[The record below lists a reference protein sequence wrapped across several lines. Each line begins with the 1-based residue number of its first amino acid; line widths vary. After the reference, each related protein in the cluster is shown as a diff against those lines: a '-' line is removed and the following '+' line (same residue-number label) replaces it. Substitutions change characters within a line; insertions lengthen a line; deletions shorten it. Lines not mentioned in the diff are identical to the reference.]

1 MAEAEENA
9 LRIFRDLGIGERP
22 APRRTKDINMQTTT
36 TSEAAVVS
44 FPGDRPFQKVTVGE
58 RVLVEAPGGTLKT
71 AKASEYIMRGITW
84 FWPNRFSIGKL
95 ALIGGLPDKGK
106 GLIGSYLSAC
116 ATNKLPLPCNE
127 GEAPQGG
134 VLYFTA
140 EDDPEDTVVPRL
152 AAAGADLDRVHIVK
166 VMGEPNG
173 KERTFSMITDLP
185 ALEAKLEE
193 IGDVVL
199 VIIDPMSAYI
209 GVGKANTSMT
219 SDVRGFLKPL
229 TDLAAKKKICL
240 LGIMHFNKKADVT
253 NAMLRI
259 ADSLAYVAAA
269 RHVYVVVDDPEAED
283 HLLVKAKNNLSTDK
297 KALSYMTGA
306 RKVGVDPDT
315 QKDIWAPYVEWG
327 AKHVEITATDAMQAE
342 AGGGQSR
349 VARREA
355 ADFLQ
360 ERLADGP
367 VKQKDIAEEAE
378 ANGIT
383 KATLRRAKNDLKIKS
398 SKGKGL
404 DSEWMWHLPKLQERR
419 DQDA

>member
-1 MAEAEENA
+1 M
-9 LRIFRDLGIGERP
+9 
-22 APRRTKDINMQTTT
+22 
-36 TSEAAVVS
+36 
-44 FPGDRPFQKVTVGE
+44 
-58 RVLVEAPGGTLKT
+58 
-71 AKASEYIMRGITW
+71 
-84 FWPNRFSIGKL
+84 NR
-95 ALIGGLPDKGK
+95 
-106 GLIGSYLSAC
+106 GSYPY
-116 ATNKLPLPCNE
+116 KL
-127 GEAPQGG
+127 
-134 VLYFTA
+134 T
-140 EDDPEDTVVPRL
+140 
-152 AAAGADLDRVHIVK
+152 
-166 VMGEPNG
+166 
-173 KERTFSMITDLP
+173 
-185 ALEAKLEE
+185 
-193 IGDVVL
+193 
-199 VIIDPMSAYI
+199 
-209 GVGKANTSMT
+209 
-219 SDVRGFLKPL
+219 
-229 TDLAAKKKICL
+229 
-240 LGIMHFNKKADVT
+240 
-253 NAMLRI
+253 
-259 ADSLAYVAAA
+259 
-269 RHVYVVVDDPEAED
+269 AED

>member
-1 MAEAEENA
+1 MSRPDVDRVFHE
-9 LRIFRDLGIGERP
+9 LGIEEQP
-22 APRRTKDINMQTTT
+22 ARRRTKDIMTQTTT
-36 TSEAAVVS
+36 TSEADIFPPDRPKPELRVVS
-44 FPGDRPFQKVTVGE
+44 GE
-58 RVLVEAPGGTLKT
+58 RITKALTLKT
-71 AKASEYIMRGITW
+71 AKASSYTMRGITW

-116 ATNKLPLPCNE
+116 ATNNLPLPCNE
-127 GEAPQGG
+127 GAAPQGS

-152 AAAGADLDRVHIVK
+152 AAAGADLNRVHIVE
-166 VMGEPNG
+166 VIGEPNG

-199 VIIDPMSAYI
+199 VIIDPMSAYV

-269 RHVYVVVDDPEAED
+269 RHVYVVVDDPETED
-283 HLLVKAKNNLSTDK
+283 QRLFVKAKNNLSTDK

-306 RKVGVDPDT
+306 RNVGVDPDT
-315 QKDIWAPYVEWG
+315 KKEIWAPYVEWG

-342 AGGGQSR
+342 AGGNQSR
-349 VARREA
+349 HARREA
-355 ADFLQ
+355 TEFLKD
-360 ERLADGP
+360 RLTDGP

-378 ANGIT
+378 ANGVT
-383 KATLRRAKNDLKIKS
+383 KATLRRAKQELKIKS
-398 SKGKGL
+398 WKEKGMDG
-404 DSEWMWHLPKLQERR
+404 EWMWELP
-419 DQDA
+419 

>member
-1 MAEAEENA
+1 MRSAKMSEPDHVQRA
-9 LRIFRDLGIGERP
+9 LRNILAER
-22 APRRTKDINMQTTT
+22 
-36 TSEAAVVS
+36 EADS
-44 FPGDRPFQKVTVGE
+44 FPPDRPKPELRVVPGEKTENGSTV
-58 RVLVEAPGGTLKT
+58 AKASTLKT
-71 AKASEYIMRGITW
+71 AKASSYTMRGITW

-106 GLIGSYLSAC
+106 GLIGAYLSAC

-127 GEAPQGG
+127 GEAPQGS

-152 AAAGADLDRVHIVK
+152 AAAGANLDRVHIVE
-166 VMGEPNG
+166 VIGEPNG

-193 IGDVVL
+193 IGDAVL

-229 TDLAAKKKICL
+229 TDLAAKRKICL

-269 RHVYVVVDDPEAED
+269 RHVYVVVDDPETED
-283 HLLVKAKNNLSTDK
+283 QRLFIKAKNNLSTDK

-306 RKVGVDPDT
+306 RNVGVDPDT
-315 QKDIWAPYVEWG
+315 NKEIWAPYVEWG

-342 AGGGQSR
+342 AGGNKSR
-349 VARREA
+349 HARREA
-355 ADFLQ
+355 TEFLQ
-360 ERLADGP
+360 ERLAEGP
-367 VKQKDIAEEAE
+367 IKQKEIAEEAE
-378 ANGIT
+378 ANGVT
-383 KATLRRAKNDLKIKS
+383 KATLRRAKQELNIKS
-398 SKGKGL
+398 WKEKGMDG
-404 DSEWMWHLPKLQERR
+404 EWMWELPAPAKMR
-419 DQDA
+419 DIN